1 MRNKIQ
7 FRSNGSTNNIGGES
21 PMVEFHFTT
30 HYWRMEKMTVK
41 VTAQMVKELREKT
54 GAGMMDCK
62 KALTQVNGDLEAAI
76 DFLREKGLSSAASK
90 ADRIA
95 AEGTASIL
103 VKGNEAV
110 ILEVNA
116 ETDFV
121 VKNESFQLLVKEL
134 SEKLIEAKPATI
146 EEAHELK
153 LENGLTVAEHISNA
167 VAKIGEKITLRRF
180 EIRTKTDNDAFGPYL
195 HMGGSIAVLVV
206 LEGST
211 NEEAAKDVAM
221 HIAALNPKYISR
233 DEVPADE
240 VEREKKILTEQA
252 LNEGKP
258 ENIVAKM
265 VEGRIGK
272 YFEEIC
278 VLDQAFVKDSDQK
291 VKTFV
296 KSTGGTLKDFVRYAV
311 GEGIEKREENF
322 ADEVMSQV
330 QGK

>member
-1 MRNKIQ
+1 MAI
-7 FRSNGSTNNIGGES
+7 
-21 PMVEFHFTT
+21 
-30 HYWRMEKMTVK
+30 
-41 VTAQMVKELREKT
+41 TAQMVKELREKT

-62 KALTQVNGDLEAAI
+62 KALTEVNGDMEAAI
-76 DFLREKGLSSAASK
+76 DFLREKGLSSAAKK

-95 AEGTASIL
+95 AEGTTTIH
-103 VKGNEAV
+103 VNGNEAV

-121 VKNESFQLLVKEL
+121 AKNEAFQTLVQELAEHLL
-134 SEKLIEAKPATI
+134 ATKPATI
-146 EEAHELK
+146 EEARDSK
-153 LENGLTVAEHISNA
+153 MENGLSVADHISNA

-195 HMGGSIAVLVV
+195 HMGGRIGVLVV

-211 NEEAAKDVAM
+211 DAEAAKDVAM
-221 HIAALNPKYISR
+221 HVAALNPKYVSR
-233 DEVPADE
+233 DQVSEEE
-240 VEREKKILTEQA
+240 VERERKVLTEQA

-278 VLDQAFVKDSDQK
+278 VLDQAFVKNSDQK
-291 VKTFV
+291 VSDFV
-296 KSTGGTLKDFVRYAV
+296 KATGGTLKEFIRYAV
-311 GEGIEKREENF
+311 GEGIEKREDNF

-330 QGK
+330 KGN